1 MYLYVVV
8 HGDVKSSC
16 RSLQIQYWVTCDH
29 DNAGGSTPLFGRHT
43 AWEIWPGHWTATIGA
58 KLSDTPA
65 VQVLLYRK
73 YS

>member
-1 MYLYVVV
+1 MYLNLMG
-8 HGDVKSSC
+8 HGEAKSSC
-16 RSLQIQYWVTCDH
+16 RNLQYWVTCDH

-65 VQVLLYRK
+65 VHLLLYRK